1 MGFWDKVK
9 SAGSAL
15 TGNSADVK
23 VFVNGEPILGEPFQI
38 TISAH
43 MKSDL
48 KVNRIYLLMKAWEEV
63 QAEDVDVEY
72 HNGHQEVERELV
84 RNVVDTFNQEFDV
97 DGAQELQEGETYEWT
112 IEVNVSADD
121 HNGTY
126 RGVQARHEWQLYAGL
141 DAFGNDPD
149 SGWVGFEIY

>member
-15 TGNSADVK
+15 TGGSADVK
-23 VFVNGEPILGEPFQI
+23 VFVNGEPVLGEPFHV
-38 TISAH
+38 TISAQ
-43 MKSDL
+43 MKGDL

-63 QAEDVDVEY
+63 KADGIEIEY
-72 HNGHQEVERELV
+72 ENGQQEIEREMV
-84 RNVVDTFNQEFDV
+84 HKIVDTFNTEIDV
-97 DGAQELQEGETYEWT
+97 DGAQELETGETYEWT
-112 IEVNVSADD
+112 VEVNVPTDY
-121 HNGTY
+121 NGTY
-126 RGVQARHEWQLYAGL
+126 RGVHARHEWQLYAGL